1 MQTAV
6 EFLLSHM
13 WTTDWVNYTR
23 EQKLNVIQQAKAMEK
38 EQILNAFE
46 NGEVCTLFKNED
58 TSEQYYNKT
67 FKSE

>member
-1 MQTAV
+1 MKTAMQELIHIMSNSVSLENGFEWKRVAN
-6 EFLLSHM
+6 LLL
-13 WTTDWVNYTR
+13 
-23 EQKLNVIQQAKAMEK
+23 EKEK